1 LVASLLCLVFLGR
14 CIAGGY
20 WLWQLR
26 NAQRLPEESFIYQ
39 ELALLSAECG
49 ISFPVDIRTCDLL
62 SSPCV
67 SWLSRG
73 TIYVPNNFEQ
83 EQPEER
89 STALAH
95 KLIHEVRRDPQSR
108 FLAELC
114 LSLLCYHPL
123 MLLLRRRQLIFT
135 QELATDRQAAGLL
148 GSLNAYQRGLSL
160 LALRMDSQRTASY
173 SVSVSTNDVIRRIK
187 MLSSTRPSLSRWQEV
202 VSVAAILFVS
212 GIAAAW
218 TANADEPIRVVSR
231 RKIDVS
237 NGEHQ
242 GLARTI
248 LPW

>member
-1 LVASLLCLVFLGR
+1 
-14 CIAGGY
+14 
-20 WLWQLR
+20 
-26 NAQRLPEESFIYQ
+26 
-39 ELALLSAECG
+39 
-49 ISFPVDIRTCDLL
+49 
-62 SSPCV
+62 
-67 SWLSRG
+67 
-73 TIYVPNNFEQ
+73 
-83 EQPEER
+83 
-89 STALAH
+89 
-95 KLIHEVRRDPQSR
+95 
-108 FLAELC
+108 
-114 LSLLCYHPL
+114 
-123 MLLLRRRQLIFT
+123 
-135 QELATDRQAAGLL
+135 
-148 GSLNAYQRGLSL
+148 
-160 LALRMDSQRTASY
+160 MDSQRTASY